1 MIRAANRA
9 NCWSARV
16 RWRNTRTAIAT
27 AAKPALQSC
36 EGHTNAARR
45 VVCQVDLPS
54 LCPRSEKE
62 RRGGSTHDE
71 LEIVVVL

>member
-36 EGHTNAARR
+36 FGVARHARTREGERKKSVRFYVPSFWPVLLEKRRKGPNAR
-45 VVCQVDLPS
+45 
-54 LCPRSEKE
+54 
-62 RRGGSTHDE
+62 
-71 LEIVVVL
+71 